1 MAIRHEFPIS
11 HVKTVEPMGKYRE
24 LLNKTAR
31 PHTVEQIDGDTQIIR
46 FISVRD
52 VKPSRFAIRH
62 ERGGF
67 NG

>member
-1 MAIRHEFPIS
+1 
-11 HVKTVEPMGKYRE
+11 MGRYRQ

-52 VKPSRFAIRH
+52 VRPSRFAIRH
-62 ERGGF
+62 EKGGF